1 MANYIENFNSKLDWA
16 MPFQR
21 TGKFPLDRSSMF
33 DSYEDAVKYAAG
45 APATD
50 SRGLGGSSYVG
61 QLIVVFENDVV
72 TVYKINADRN
82 IEALTS
88 ESGVDADILE
98 LTTNL
103 NAEIAARKAVDGQT
117 GQTYAANTSTKHISA
132 ATSLNDADIKLNN
145 AITAETKARQDAID
159 ALDATVSSST
169 TNVGVTVVQTNGK
182 LESVTLTQTDI
193 ASAAALS
200 AEIAARKAVDGQT
213 GQTYAANTSAKHISA
228 ATSLNDADIKLNNAI
243 TAETKARQ
251 DAINALDKTIENDN
265 GNFSIVITQTDG
277 LLDSLEISDVV
288 LSDSYTSVEYP
299 EVESVTFT
307 AAKIGDTLDVAI
319 KKVDQNVVTLVEETL
334 KNEEVVAAAITEIKE
349 SVGLD
354 ENLKYVKNT
363 SANYIQNATTF
374 SDADDLLDSAIKA
387 EVIARENAIS
397 NLSSAS
403 TEGLN
408 DEIETRQRIEG
419 QNGTAYTK
427 NTTSSYISGATSMN
441 DADVK
446 LDSAIK
452 NLKLTAVTGTELTG
466 LGENVKEAYKFID
479 GLGTKHGDYVKI
491 YKDSSLQDVEFIG
504 SAQTLN
510 FTYILANGSTTTVP
524 VNLSSFLS
532 EEEYA
537 DGLQVNNHVISVK
550 IDEDSESFL
559 TVSENGVKL
568 SGVQNAINSAVNS
581 LDSTITS
588 DDTALVSVQVKQENG
603 KITDVVVTGN
613 NIDCGTF

>member
-21 TGKFPLDRSSMF
+21 TGKFPLDRTSMF

-88 ESGVDADILE
+88 ESGVNADILE

-103 NAEIAARKAVDGQT
+103 NAEITARKAVDGQN
-117 GQTYAANTSTKHISA
+117 GQTYAANTSAKHISA

-193 ASAAALS
+193 ASAAALT

-251 DAINALDKTIENDN
+251 DAINALDKTIENEN

-277 LLDSLEISDVV
+277 LLNSLEISDVV

-374 SDADDLLDSAIKA
+374 SDADNLLDSAIKA

-397 NLSSAS
+397 NLSSAL
-403 TEGLN
+403 TESLN

-427 NTTSSYISGATSMN
+427 NTTSTYISGATSMN

-466 LGENVKEAYKFID
+466 LGENVKEAYKLID
-479 GLGTKHGDYVKI
+479 GNSTIHGDYIKI
-491 YKDSSLQDVEFIG
+491 YKDSSLKSVALSGQI
-504 SAQTLN
+504 LN
-510 FTYILANGSTTTVP
+510 FTYILANGTETVVP
-524 VNLSSFLS
+524 VDMSAFLAES
-532 EEEYA
+532 EYA
-537 DGLQVNNHVISVK
+537 DGLQVNNHIISVK
-550 IDEDSESFL
+550 KDSSSESFL
-559 TVSENGVKL
+559 SVSANGIKI
-568 SGVQNAINSAVNS
+568 SGVQDAINTAINS
-581 LDSTITS
+581 LDEDITS
-588 DDTALVSVQVKQENG
+588 DDIALVSVQVKQENG

-613 NIDCGTF
+613 DIDCGTF

>member
-72 TVYKINADRN
+72 TVYKINADRK

-88 ESGVDADILE
+88 ESGVNADILE

-103 NAEIAARKAVDGQT
+103 N
-117 GQTYAANTSTKHISA
+117 
-132 ATSLNDADIKLNN
+132 
-145 AITAETKARQDAID
+145 
-159 ALDATVSSST
+159 
-169 TNVGVTVVQTNGK
+169 
-182 LESVTLTQTDI
+182 
-193 ASAAALS
+193 

-251 DAINALDKTIENDN
+251 DAINALDKTISKTNDN
-265 GNFSIVITQTDG
+265 FDISITQTDG
-277 LLDSLEISDVV
+277 LFNTLTISDIH
-288 LSDSYTSVEYP
+288 LTSGYTSVNYP
-299 EVESVTFT
+299 EVDSTTFT
-307 AAKIGDTLDVAI
+307 SAKANDTLDVAI
-319 KKVDQNVVTLVEETL
+319 KTVDQNVATLVQEVL
-334 KNEEVVAAAITEIKE
+334 NNEEVVAAAITKIKE
-349 SVGLD
+349 SIGVD
-354 ENLKYVKNT
+354 ENLKYVKDS
-363 SANYIQNATTF
+363 SATFISEATTF
-374 SDADDLLDSAIKA
+374 SEADSLLDIALASEIANRQSAIDALDSTVTSSTTNVGVTVVQTNGKLESVTLTQTDIASAAALSAETTARKA
-387 EVIARENAIS
+387 V
-397 NLSSAS
+397 
-403 TEGLN
+403 
-408 DEIETRQRIEG
+408 EG
-419 QNGTAYTK
+419 QTNSTYTK

-491 YKDSSLQDVEFIG
+491 YKDSSLQNVEFIG

-559 TVSENGVKL
+559 TVSGNGVKL

-613 NIDCGTF
+613 DIDCGTF

>member
-1 MANYIENFNSKLDWA
+1 MANYIENFNGKLDWA

-21 TGKFPLDRSSMF
+21 TGKFPLDRSSIF
-33 DSYEDAVKYAAG
+33 SSYADAVLYAAG
-45 APATD
+45 GADA
-50 SRGLGGSSYVG
+50 RGLGGTSYVG

-72 TVYKINADRN
+72 TAYKINADRT

-88 ESGVDADILE
+88 SSGVDAEILD
-98 LTTNL
+98 LQTQL
-103 NAEIAARKAVDGQT
+103 NTEIAARKAVEGQT
-117 GQTYAANTSTKHISA
+117 GSTYTKNTSATHISG
-132 ATSLNDADIKLNN
+132 ATSMNDAD
-145 AITAETKARQDAID
+145 
-159 ALDATVSSST
+159 V
-169 TNVGVTVVQTNGK
+169 
-182 LESVTLTQTDI
+182 
-193 ASAAALS
+193 
-200 AEIAARKAVDGQT
+200 
-213 GQTYAANTSAKHISA
+213 
-228 ATSLNDADIKLNNAI
+228 KLNNAI

-277 LLDSLEISDVV
+277 LLNSLEISDVV
-288 LSDSYTSVEYP
+288 LSDNYTSVEYP

-374 SDADDLLDSAIKA
+374 SDADNLLDSAIKA

-479 GLGTKHGDYVKI
+479 GLGAKHGDYVKI
-491 YKDSSLQDVEFIG
+491 YKDSSLQKVEFIG

-524 VNLSSFLS
+524 VNLSAFLS

-550 IDEDSESFL
+550 IDENSESFL
-559 TVSENGVKL
+559 TVSGNGVKL

-613 NIDCGTF
+613 DIDCGTF